1 MQNGLFIV
9 WNSHKKYLGVF
20 NTCLLNKLF
29 NFEIFILMN
38 KIFLKIQNFLLKF
51 EFFTLQLHIFL
62 KIPFTI

>member
-1 MQNGLFIV
+1 
-9 WNSHKKYLGVF
+9 
-20 NTCLLNKLF
+20 
-29 NFEIFILMN
+29 MN